1 MYKLKYCFI
10 FGRELV
16 GMLTQI
22 LVGASLVSLSLTLKF
37 K

>member
-22 LVGASLVSLSLTLKF
+22 LESVLPWFPSL
-37 K
+37 